1 MMIFY
6 FSGTGSWAWAA
17 TTGRR
22 RYTIRTYLPQ
32 DEQ

>member
-1 MMIFY
+1 MIFY
-6 FSGTGSWAWAA
+6 FSGTGNSAWAA

-22 RYTIRTYLPQ
+22 HYTIRAYLPQ